1 MGAPVTTD
9 WTVIG
14 DTKEL
19 TIRGGHLGP
28 NCYPSVI
35 QSLASGAVDGSVFV
49 THELTLEE
57 FEYGLNLVHA
67 GTESLK
73 VLLKP

>member
-1 MGAPVTTD
+1 
-9 WTVIG
+9 
-14 DTKEL
+14 
-19 TIRGGHLGP
+19 
-28 NCYPSVI
+28 
-35 QSLASGAVDGSVFV
+35 
-49 THELTLEE
+49 LEE

>member
-1 MGAPVTTD
+1 MREPVTTD
-9 WTVIG
+9 WTIIG

-19 TIRGGHLGP
+19 NLMGSHLGP

-35 QSLASGAVDGSVFV
+35 QSLASGAVDGSVFI
-49 THELTLEE
+49 THELALEE
-57 FEYGLNLVHA
+57 YMKGIELVHE
-67 GTESLK
+67 GKNSLK